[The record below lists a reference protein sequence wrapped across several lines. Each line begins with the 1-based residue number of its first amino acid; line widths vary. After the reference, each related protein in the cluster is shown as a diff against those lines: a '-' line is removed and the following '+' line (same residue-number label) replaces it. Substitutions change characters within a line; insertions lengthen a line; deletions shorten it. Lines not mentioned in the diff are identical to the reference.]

1 MSTNRESCFRQQ
13 PFPSILFC
21 GDVSARAGA
30 SLPPRR
36 LAEYELVYFP
46 QGTGT
51 VYRTNKQTIK
61 LSESGYILTRPDEEH
76 TYDFDL
82 TVPTR
87 HQYIHFEWIDIPD
100 HDHSQFLREASF
112 LPVLNP
118 IAESLLKQIL
128 KLGSTK
134 PKRWIERGNKL
145 LGVILEEL
153 SDAYEE
159 WASGSQASG
168 TAIPLPLQTAIT
180 FMENQLHRPI
190 TVAELSHASGWTHAH
205 FTRQVR
211 RYIGL
216 TPQMLIV
223 HRRIER
229 SCLHLLYENW
239 TVKQVAF
246 ACGFQDEHY
255 FSRCFHR
262 IKGMTPSRFRE
273 AYSSA
278 RSINLAAFTEPKEL
292 YPFNTWINGRSMNG
306 DNR

>member
-1 MSTNRESCFRQQ
+1 MSMTRESCGGKQ
-13 PFPSILFC
+13 PLPSILFS
-21 GDVSARAGA
+21 GDVAAKAGA

-51 VYRTNKQTIK
+51 VYRTSNQTIK
-61 LSESGYILTRPDEEH
+61 LTEPGYILTRPGEEH

-82 TVPTR
+82 KEPTR
-87 HQYIHFEWIDIPD
+87 HQYIHFEWIGIPD
-100 HDHSQFLREASF
+100 HDHTLFLREADF
-112 LPVLNP
+112 LPVMNP

-128 KLGSTK
+128 QLGSTK
-134 PKRWIERGNKL
+134 PMRWIERGNKL
-145 LGVILEEL
+145 LSVILEEL
-153 SDAYEE
+153 SAAYEE
-159 WASGSQASG
+159 WVNGSQAG
-168 TAIPLPLQTAIT
+168 GPILPLPLQTAIS

-190 TVAELSHASGWTHAH
+190 SVAELSHASGWTHAH

-211 RYIGL
+211 RYIGM
-216 TPQMLIV
+216 TPQMLIA

-229 SCLHLLYENW
+229 ACLHLLYEDW
-239 TVKQVAF
+239 SVKQVAF

-262 IKGMTPSRFRE
+262 LKGMTPSRFRE

-278 RSINLAAFTEPKEL
+278 RSVNLAAYTGLKEL
-292 YPFNTWINGRSMNG
+292 YPFNTWMNS
-306 DNR
+306 DQR